1 MAWFASAVARK
12 FPRVV
17 ALLALLLGPARLFAQ
32 LPLTPTVEMVE
43 HAAPAAAASLA
54 QTDSVLTGPEVVE
67 RVAPSV
73 VLLLAGDRIGQLF
86 GAATGVAVRPDGT
99 LLTAYHAVRDAR
111 SLQVRLHNGE
121 TYDRVE
127 LLAFDERRDI
137 AVLRIPAAALPVLPS
152 VGAQEVRVGD
162 TVYVVSNPHG
172 LGWTASSG
180 ILSAFRSADE
190 VPGAGRGYRLL
201 QFTAPV
207 SPGSSGGLLVDA
219 RGRALGI
226 VVGGYAREQGLNF
239 AVPLE
244 SVLGLVD
251 GARGPTLDSGRN
263 LALPTEKGA
272 LSPEA
277 ARNAD
282 RGEILRAA
290 RTVFVRTR
298 DDLHI
303 PTESLIAA
311 LYKHKDFQLLQLSF
325 VQDERAA
332 DLVIEIDHPA
342 HVFDFSFI
350 ITDRRTSVVLASGS
364 IIAWDGIRAAGPL
377 AKKIV
382 AGLRDSFD
390 VSAPRLKPR
399 PSDSEND

>member
-1 MAWFASAVARK
+1 MAAFACNAARR
-12 FPRVV
+12 FPRLVT
-17 ALLALLLGPARLFAQ
+17 LLALLLGPARLFAQ
-32 LPLTPTVEMVE
+32 MPLSSG
-43 HAAPAAAASLA
+43 A
-54 QTDSVLTGPEVVE
+54 EVVE

-73 VLLLAGDRIGQLF
+73 VLLLAGDRIGQLS
-86 GAATGVAVRPDGT
+86 GAATGVAVRPEGV

-127 LLAFDERRDI
+127 LLAFDDRRDI
-137 AVLRIPAAALPVLPS
+137 AVLRIPAAALPVLPTVS
-152 VGAQEVRVGD
+152 LQEIRPGD

-180 ILSAFRSADE
+180 ILSAVRPAEE

-219 RGRALGI
+219 QGRALGI

-244 SVLGLVD
+244 SVLGLVES
-251 GARGPTLDSGRN
+251 ARGPTLESGRN

-272 LSPEA
+272 LTPEA
-277 ARNAD
+277 AREAD
-282 RGEILRAA
+282 RGELLRAA
-290 RTVFVRTR
+290 RTVFIRTR
-298 DDLHI
+298 DDAHI
-303 PTESLIAA
+303 PVESLIAE
-311 LYKHKDFQLLQLSF
+311 LLGREEFRRLQLSF

-332 DLVIEIDHPA
+332 DLVIDLDHPA
-342 HVFDFSFI
+342 HVFDFSFLV
-350 ITDRRTSVVLASGS
+350 TDRRTSVVLASGNV
-364 IIAWDGIRAAGPL
+364 IAWDGIRAAPWL
-377 AKKIV
+377 ARKIV
-382 AGLRDSFD
+382 AGLRESFEA
-390 VSAPRLKPR
+390 SAPPLKRR
-399 PSDSEND
+399 PEPSTSAPQEE